1 MENASKALIIAG
13 AILLSILLVSVGMM
27 VYRNAK
33 NNIGSGNIDKQDIEA
48 FNLEWENYEGT
59 GKTADEVRGMVQA
72 VIASNA
78 AESKNGKARYISVQ
92 NTAFT
97 DTKFK
102 TSGTKPA
109 VQSAS
114 VNNATTYTI
123 SLGYDETTGLVCA
136 ISYVK
141 PGTTTTSK

>member
-13 AILLSILLVSVGMM
+13 AILLSILLVSLGIM
-27 VYRNAK
+27 VYRNAR

-48 FNLEWENYEGT
+48 FNSEWENYEGT
-59 GKTADEVRGMVQA
+59 SKTAGEVRGMVQA

-92 NTAFT
+92 NKAFT
-97 DTKFK
+97 DTDKKNFI
-102 TSGTKPA
+102 TPTTKPD

-123 SLGYDETTGLVCA
+123 SLGYDKTTGLVCA
-136 ISYVK
+136 ISYDK
-141 PGTTTTSK
+141 PTTK

>member
-13 AILLSILLVSVGMM
+13 AILLSILLVSVGIM
-27 VYRNAK
+27 VYRNAR

-48 FNLEWENYEGT
+48 FNSEWENYEGT

-92 NTAFT
+92 NSELKDKDKLTTVA
-97 DTKFK
+97 
-102 TSGTKPA
+102 TKPNI
-109 VQSAS
+109 VSAS

-123 SLGYDETTGLVCA
+123 SLGYDKNTGFVCA
-136 ISYVK
+136 IGYASPTK
-141 PGTTTTSK
+141 K

>member
-13 AILLSILLVSVGMM
+13 AILLSILLVSLGIM
-27 VYRNAK
+27 VYRNAR

-48 FNLEWENYEGT
+48 FNSEWENYEGT
-59 GKTADEVRGMVQA
+59 SKTAGEVRGMVQA

-78 AESKNGKARYISVQ
+78 AESKNGKARYINVQ
-92 NTAFT
+92 NKAFT

-102 TSGTKPA
+102 TPETKPD

-123 SLGYDETTGLVCA
+123 SLGYDKTTGLVCA

-141 PGTTTTSK
+141 PDTTSE

>member
-92 NTAFT
+92 NTELGTGPFT
-97 DTKFK
+97 TPP
-102 TSGTKPA
+102 TKPNI
-109 VQSAS
+109 QSAS
-114 VNNATTYTI
+114 VNNARTYRI
-123 SLGYDETTGLVCA
+123 SLGYDNTTGLVCA
-136 ISYVK
+136 ISYVQ
-141 PGTTTTSK
+141 PTT

>member
-78 AESKNGKARYISVQ
+78 AESKNGKARYISV
-92 NTAFT
+92 TDKAFSKDQT
-97 DTKFK
+97 YT
-102 TSGTKPA
+102 TPPSKPD

-114 VNNATTYTI
+114 VNKATTYII
-123 SLGYDETTGLVCA
+123 SLKYDKTTGLVCA
-136 ISYVK
+136 ISYNN
-141 PGTTTTSK
+141 PTTTK